1 MLTRLRFLFLYFLF
15 WIGCFEGG
23 RVLFLLYQWRN
34 TVRLDFSLIAGIFLH
49 GLQMDISLV
58 CAVMIIPVCIVA
70 RVGFLPQRDTK
81 RLIIGYTAAV
91 LAISTLGIVADLEVF
106 SVWGYRLDSSPLHYL
121 TSSREAFASAAG
133 SPLLFLGLLLVAAF
147 GLAITVFSKTLL
159 PHLDSIPS
167 QGQLKSVLLVAL
179 LAPGITIGARGGIN
193 RRMHISPG
201 SVYFSRDNF
210 ANQAAINPV
219 WNFFA
224 SVITGSG
231 TLRVEKVAD
240 QRVAQAIVDSLLA
253 EPASSNVA
261 EPKLL
266 RVRPKKIILI
276 FWESLTGKIVE
287 REQGL
292 HGITPG
298 FNQLAEEGIFFD
310 HVYASGNR
318 TTNGLVAV
326 LSGLPSHPTVNP
338 LESAELVAAVPRISV
353 SLVHEGYRTGFFYG
367 GPLSFD
373 NRNRFL
379 LRGRYDV
386 IVEKK
391 DFDPSD
397 WQSPWGVH
405 DPIMLD
411 RLFHAVDT
419 ASVPMFAVS
428 FTLSSHEPFTVPGPV
443 FVKGRSTESRFL
455 NAQAYSDSAVY
466 TFIQRAKKQP
476 WWDSTLVVIVADHG
490 SPYPYLGSPL
500 ASASGQYR
508 IPMLWLGGAL
518 AVRDTAI
525 HRIGSQT
532 DIPKVLF
539 NQLGINS
546 SQFRWSKDFVNPSS
560 QSWAFYAF
568 RNGFGYVDNSGAYV
582 FDNVAKRVIQEFGAP
597 TPASVRAGRAFQ
609 QMVMQSYVDL
619 SALRIAANADR

>member
-1 MLTRLRFLFLYFLF
+1 M
-15 WIGCFEGG
+15 
-23 RVLFLLYQWRN
+23 
-34 TVRLDFSLIAGIFLH
+34 
-49 GLQMDISLV
+49 
-58 CAVMIIPVCIVA
+58 
-70 RVGFLPQRDTK
+70 
-81 RLIIGYTAAV
+81 
-91 LAISTLGIVADLEVF
+91 F
-106 SVWGYRLDSSPLHYL
+106 SVWGYRLDSSPLQYL

-133 SPLLFLGLLLVAAF
+133 SPLALLTLLLVAVF
-147 GLAITVFSKTLL
+147 GIAITVFTKSLL
-159 PHLDSIPS
+159 PHLDGIPR
-167 QGQLKSVLLVAL
+167 QGQLQSALLIAL

-193 RRMHISPG
+193 RRMHIGPG
-201 SVYFSRDNF
+201 TVYFSHDNF

-224 SVITGSG
+224 SVINGSAA
-231 TLRVEKVAD
+231 LRVEKVAD
-240 QRVAQAIVDSLLA
+240 RRISQAIVDSLLA
-253 EPASSNVA
+253 EPSSSSL

-266 RVRPKKIILI
+266 KTRPKKIILI

-287 REQGL
+287 REHGL
-292 HGITPG
+292 PGITPG
-298 FNQLAEEGIFFD
+298 FNRLTREGILFD
-310 HVYASGNR
+310 HIYASGSR

-326 LSGLPSHPTVNP
+326 LSGLPSHPTANP
-338 LESAELVAAVPRISV
+338 LQSAELVAAVPRISISMV
-353 SLVHEGYRTGFFYG
+353 NEGYRTGFFYG

-379 LRGRYDV
+379 LHGRYDI

-391 DFDPSD
+391 DFDASD
-397 WQSPWGVH
+397 WKSPWGVH

-428 FTLSSHEPFTVPGPV
+428 FTLSSHEPFTVPGRV

-455 NAQAYSDSAVY
+455 NAQSYSDSAVY
-466 TFIQRAKKQP
+466 TFIQRAKKEP
-476 WWDSTLVVIVADHG
+476 WWDSTLVVIIADHG
-490 SPYPYLGSPL
+490 SPYPYLGTPL

-518 AVRDTAI
+518 AVRDTVI
-525 HRIGSQT
+525 QRIGSQV
-532 DIPKVLF
+532 DIPKVLL

-546 SQFRWSKDFVNPSS
+546 GQFRWSKDFVNTSS
-560 QSWAFYAF
+560 QSWAFYTF
-568 RNGFGYVDNSGAYV
+568 RNGFGYVDNSGAYA

-597 TPASVRAGRAFQ
+597 TPASVTAGRAFQ

-619 SALRIAANADR
+619 SALRVAANADR

>member
-1 MLTRLRFLFLYFLF
+1 MLTRLRFLVLYFLF

-23 RVLFLLYQWRN
+23 RVLFLLYQWRS
-34 TVRLDFSLIAGIFLH
+34 TVRLDFFLIAGIFLH

-58 CAVMIIPVCIVA
+58 CAVMIIPLCIIA
-70 RVGFLPQRDTK
+70 RAEFLPPRDTK

-106 SVWGYRLDSSPLHYL
+106 SVWGYRLDSSPLQYL

-133 SPLLFLGLLLVAAF
+133 SPLAFLALLLIAAF
-147 GLAITVFSKTLL
+147 GLAITVFSKALL
-159 PHLDSIPS
+159 PHLDGIPR

-193 RRMHISPG
+193 RRMHITPG

-231 TLRVEKVAD
+231 TLTVEKVAD
-240 QRVAQAIVDSLLA
+240 RSVAQAIVDSLLA
-253 EPASSNVA
+253 EPSGSDAA
-261 EPKLL
+261 TPKLL
-266 RVRPKKIILI
+266 RMRPRNIILI

-298 FNQLAEEGIFFD
+298 FNQLAQEGILFD
-310 HVYASGNR
+310 RMYASGNR

-326 LSGLPSHPTVNP
+326 LSGLPSHPTANP
-338 LESAELVAAVPRISV
+338 LESPELVAALPRISV
-353 SLVHEGYRTGFFYG
+353 SMVNQGYRAGFFYG

-386 IVEKK
+386 IVERK
-391 DFDPSD
+391 DFDPSE

-405 DPIMLD
+405 DPVMLD
-411 RLFHAVDT
+411 RLFHSVDT

-428 FTLSSHEPFTVPGPV
+428 FTLSSHEPFTVPGRV
-443 FVKGRSTESRFL
+443 FVKGDNTESRFL

-466 TFIQRAKKQP
+466 EFIQRAEKSS

-518 AVRDTAI
+518 AVRDTVI
-525 HRIGSQT
+525 HRIGSQA

-539 NQLGINS
+539 NQLGIS
-546 SQFRWSKDFVNPSS
+546 STQFHWSKDFLNPSS
-560 QSWAFYAF
+560 HPWAFYAF
-568 RNGFGYVDNSGAYV
+568 RNGFGFVDNSGAYV
-582 FDNVAKRVIQEFGAP
+582 FDNVAKRVIQRFGAP

-619 SALRIAANADR
+619 SAPRMATNAAR